1 MGKNIAIV
9 GSGYV
14 GLTTGVCLSELGNK
28 VICVDNDEDKVKRLR
43 NYEIPIYEPGL
54 EPLLKRNSLEG
65 RLKFSADIID
75 ATRKSDLIFLCVGTP
90 PKENGETDLSAIE
103 NVVKDV
109 AKASDNYKIIVQ
121 KSTVPVNTSVSLRE
135 TIKKHIKTEFD
146 VAVNPEFLREGS
158 AVYDFMHPDR
168 IVIGTDS
175 KRAFAELAEL
185 YKPLNAPILHT
196 DINSAELIKHVSNA
210 MLAQRISTIN
220 LIAELCE
227 KTNADIETVAKGVGM
242 DKRIGPYFLEAGIG
256 YGGFCLPKDLD
267 ALVSM
272 LEKKG
277 INSSLF
283 RSVREVN
290 NYIRD
295 YFGNR
300 IIERF
305 EREGGLK
312 GKVVGV
318 LGLSFKPDTDD
329 MRLAPSIDIIKK
341 LIANKVTIKVY
352 DPKAMN
358 NSKKI
363 FRIDYCND
371 EYETAKDANALII
384 MTGWQKFKEMDLTK
398 IKELMKK
405 PIIFDGRNLYNK
417 ERMQSLGFEYY
428 CIGK

>member
-1 MGKNIAIV
+1 
-9 GSGYV
+9 
-14 GLTTGVCLSELGNK
+14 
-28 VICVDNDEDKVKRLR
+28 
-43 NYEIPIYEPGL
+43 
-54 EPLLKRNSLEG
+54 
-65 RLKFSADIID
+65 
-75 ATRKSDLIFLCVGTP
+75 LIFLCVGTP